1 LVDRDTFDRRLAKL
15 EELLGDLRRI
25 APKYPAD
32 RVAFLADRGL
42 QAQAERWLQLAA
54 ECCIDLAHHLIADRG
69 WRSPRTYRET
79 FEILR
84 DNGVLDAEL
93 CAAMQGWAGLRNVL
107 AHLYMD
113 VDHARICDVLE
124 HELDQLDRFAV
135 AVARATV

>member
-1 LVDRDTFDRRLAKL
+1 MVDRDTFDRRLAKL

-25 APKYPAD
+25 APKRSAERD
-32 RVAFLADRGL
+32 AFLGDRGV

-84 DNGVLDAEL
+84 DNGVFDTEL
-93 CAAMQGWAGLRNVL
+93 CVAMQGWAGLRNVL
-107 AHLYMD
+107 THLYLD

-124 HELDQLDRFAV
+124 RELDQLDRFAV
-135 AVARATV
+135 AVARATG

>member
-1 LVDRDTFDRRLAKL
+1 MVDRDTFDRRLAKL

-25 APKYPAD
+25 APKRSAERD
-32 RVAFLADRGL
+32 AFLGDRGV

-93 CAAMQGWAGLRNVL
+93 CVAMQGWAGLRNVL
-107 AHLYMD
+107 THLYLD

-124 HELDQLDRFAV
+124 RELDQLDRFAV
-135 AVARATV
+135 AVARATA

>member
-1 LVDRDTFDRRLAKL
+1 MVDRDTFDRRLAKL

-25 APKYPAD
+25 APKRSAERD
-32 RVAFLADRGL
+32 AFLGDRGV

-93 CAAMQGWAGLRNVL
+93 CVAMQGWAGLRNVL
-107 AHLYMD
+107 THLYLD

-124 HELDQLDRFAV
+124 RELDQLDRFAV
-135 AVARATV
+135 AVARATG

>member
-1 LVDRDTFDRRLAKL
+1 MVDRDTFDRRLAKL

-25 APKYPAD
+25 APKRSAERD
-32 RVAFLADRGL
+32 AFLSDRGV
-42 QAQAERWLQLAA
+42 QAQAERWLELAA

-84 DNGVLDAEL
+84 DNGVLDTEL
-93 CAAMQGWAGLRNVL
+93 CVAMQGWAGLRNVL
-107 AHLYMD
+107 THLYLD

-124 HELDQLDRFAV
+124 RELDQLDRFAV
-135 AVARATV
+135 AVARATG

>member
-25 APKYPAD
+25 APKRSAERD
-32 RVAFLADRGL
+32 AFLSDRGV
-42 QAQAERWLQLAA
+42 QAQAERWLELAA

-93 CAAMQGWAGLRNVL
+93 CVAMQGWAGLRNVL
-107 AHLYMD
+107 THLYLD

-124 HELDQLDRFAV
+124 RELDQLDRFAV
-135 AVARATV
+135 AVARATG